1 MANTAATRSLRRK
14 NMPRRGAKKRLVR
27 AKPDKS
33 PKSLKRHWKHD
44 ALALLYSAAAL
55 YVLLACLLFQFNL
68 AESLLGREG
77 KPATVIGRVGEIF
90 ALFLGQ
96 YMGYCSLVVIL
107 WCCGY
112 AFFFW
117 KFDEDTAEERQWIS
131 VPGYTSA
138 LIGFFITAC
147 SLAWLVGGESTGGI
161 LGSWFMR
168 LPSDKIGKLGA
179 GIVAFAVFLF
189 CLGIV
194 SGRSVPHII
203 SRTLRVL
210 GRGSVHSGK
219 AVYLG
224 GILSG
229 RLLRRLHF
237 LIKGQKYEK
246 SFDELSPVWEK
257 SITDEDPGAGSKAGK
272 KRSSHATSAEDS
284 DLDDDEDFWEEEY
297 DEEDFDED
305 DEDDEEEEYSHVVVT
320 RRESR
325 AKGAKQKV
333 RNVPPAY
340 DAANY
345 VLPDTG
351 LLTRSGPSESSE
363 NDEELLAISRQIESK
378 LKDFS
383 VHGRVTEV
391 HPGPVVTLF
400 EFEPAPGVKVGKI
413 ASLQDDLAMSLKASS
428 LRIVAPIPRKGTVGI
443 EVPNKHRDI
452 VRLGDLIDCEGFID
466 SESLL
471 TVPIGKDT
479 YGEPF
484 VADVATMPHLLMAG
498 ATGTGKSVLIN
509 SFLLS
514 LLYRA
519 TPEELGLILIDPKVL
534 ELSVYD
540 GIPHLRVPVVTVP
553 RQAKAVLDWAVRE
566 MERRYRLMQRFGVRS
581 IDGYNR
587 LVKGEPEGE
596 RRTFSEDVIDLDE
609 EEIIQ
614 EGTITKDDLDQQGI
628 VEQLQPLPKIVIV
641 IDELADLMLTVGR
654 EIEELITRLAQKARA
669 AGLHLIVA
677 TQRPSVDVITG
688 LIKANFPARLSFRV
702 ASRIDSRTILD
713 CMGAEKLLGKGDMLF
728 MMPGGVALKRVHGAF
743 VSDTEV
749 KRVIE
754 EIKKNGPPS
763 YDARIMEICEKALTE
778 NESSGGESGGEGEY
792 DAFYDK
798 AVELVME
805 KGQAS
810 TSMIQ
815 RAFRIGYNRAA
826 RIIEMMEHEGVI
838 GPMDGVKPREVLV
851 PGRGK

>member
-14 NMPRRGAKKRLVR
+14 NIPRRGAKKKLVTTR
-27 AKPDKS
+27 PPGPPKS
-33 PKSLKRHWKHD
+33 PKRQWKHD
-44 ALALLYSAAAL
+44 ALALFYSAAAL

-77 KPATVIGRVGEIF
+77 RPATVIGRVGEVF
-90 ALFLGQ
+90 ATFLGT
-96 YMGYCSLVVIL
+96 YMGFCSLIVIL

-117 KFDEDTAEERQWIS
+117 KFDEDSAEERQAIS
-131 VPGYTSA
+131 VPGYAAA
-138 LIGFFITAC
+138 LIGLFISAC
-147 SLAWLVGGESTGGI
+147 SLAWLVGGEPAGGI

-179 GIVAFAVFLF
+179 GIVASAVFLF

-203 SRTLRVL
+203 SRTVRIL

-219 AVYLG
+219 AVYAG

-229 RLLRRLHF
+229 RVLRRLHF
-237 LIKGQKYEK
+237 LIRGEKCEK
-246 SFDELSPVWEK
+246 SFDELNPVWEK
-257 SITDEDPGAGSKAGK
+257 NITDDETNVRSKARK
-272 KRSSHATSAEDS
+272 KKPAPEVD
-284 DLDDDEDFWEEEY
+284 DVDDDDEDLWEEEY
-297 DEEDFDED
+297 DEEDFVEED
-305 DEDDEEEEYSHVVVT
+305 DDDDEEEYSHVVVT
-320 RRESR
+320 RRENL

-345 VLPDTG
+345 VLPDTS
-351 LLTRSGPSESSE
+351 LLTRSGPSETSE
-363 NDEELLAISRQIESK
+363 DDEELLLISRQIESK
-378 LKDFS
+378 LKDFN

-443 EVPNKHRDI
+443 EVPNKHRDV

-498 ATGTGKSVLIN
+498 ATGTGKSVQIN

-587 LVKGEPEGE
+587 LVKGGPEGE
-596 RRTFSEDVIDLDE
+596 RRSFSEDVIDLDE

-614 EGTITKDDLDQQGI
+614 EGTIVKDDLDPQAI

-728 MMPGGVALKRVHGAF
+728 MMPGGLALKRVHGAF

-778 NESSGGESGGEGEY
+778 SENCGGDSGGEGEY